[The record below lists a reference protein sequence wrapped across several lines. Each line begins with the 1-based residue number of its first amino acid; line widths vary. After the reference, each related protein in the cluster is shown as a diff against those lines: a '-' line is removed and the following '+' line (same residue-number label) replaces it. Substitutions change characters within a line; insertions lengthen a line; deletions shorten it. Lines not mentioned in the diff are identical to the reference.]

1 MKYDLNLIN
10 DYIDKGLLEVQS
22 HPTYPLK
29 IYNYSRE
36 CAFEKKW
43 DEITLAMRGTI
54 LDEEGNVI
62 AKGFDKFFNME
73 ELTSI
78 PNEPFEVFEKMD
90 GSLGILFYY
99 NSEWI
104 LCTRGSFTSE
114 QAIKGMEIFK
124 QKYDLKELGIMYT
137 YLFEI
142 IYPEN
147 RIVIDYN
154 GEEKLTLLSIYNILS
169 ESEIS
174 YDGLQSHSKQIGCDV
189 VEKIPFLI
197 HPSNS
202 TFKALKETVENN
214 HEGFIIKFKSG
225 LRMKIKGE
233 DYVRL
238 HRLMTNFSNVDIW
251 EALRA
256 GDDIGK
262 LLENVPDEFDEW
274 VRNTI
279 RHLKFQYMVI
289 DECANKLFYGE
300 HENAYEIFNGDKKK
314 FAMWVIGLEKYIQP
328 ILFSI
333 WDKKDYSSIIWK
345 YIKPKYQKPFF
356 QQKTEV
362 E

>member
-1 MKYDLNLIN
+1 MKYDLNLIES
-10 DYIDKGLLEVQS
+10 YITRGLLEVQS

-43 DEITLAMRGTI
+43 DEITLSMRGTI
-54 LDEEGNVI
+54 LDAEGNLI

-99 NSEWI
+99 SGEWI

-154 GEEKLTLLSIYNILS
+154 GEEKLTLLTIYNILS
-169 ESEIS
+169 EREIS
-174 YDGLQSHSKQIGCDV
+174 YYGLQSHSKQIGCDLV
-189 VEKIPFLI
+189 TKYDGMKDYK
-197 HPSNS
+197 
-202 TFKALKETVENN
+202 TLKSLVENN
-214 HEGFIIKFKSG
+214 HEGFVIKFESG

-238 HRLMTNFSNVDIW
+238 HKLMTNFSNVDIW
-251 EALRA
+251 EALKA

-279 RHLKFQYMVI
+279 VELQKQYKIIEQSAKEWFVI
-289 DECANKLFYGE
+289 LNNPIKKDFALSVQKHAN
-300 HENAYEIFNGDKKK
+300 HIA
-314 FAMWVIGLEKYIQP
+314 P
-328 ILFSI
+328 ILYKMY
-333 WDKKDYSSIIWK
+333 DNKDYSGIIYR
-345 YIKPKYQKPFF
+345 YIRPDYQKPFW
-356 QQKTEV
+356 QTKTDNV
-362 E
+362 SSNIL